1 MQLFAV
7 VSVMDLQLFVVISML
22 NLQLFAMFYGANI
35 QLFAII
41 KTLMIKLIS
50 STTNRSLTVVTFF
63 YRDDCFIYNNCKA
76 ENR

>member
-7 VSVMDLQLFVVISML
+7 VSVMDLQLFAVISML
-22 NLQLFAMFYGANI
+22 NLQLFVMFCGANI

-41 KTLMIKLIS
+41 KTLMMKLIFQVS
-50 STTNRSLTVVTFF
+50 QAQLK
-63 YRDDCFIYNNCKA
+63 YNKCKA